1 MKKNATIKLFPLLM
15 VLLVLCQMP
24 ALAAGDSEAPGEIS
38 PRYSSIMS
46 LDSTLAISRFGKAT
60 CSATAKTANS
70 NYSVSLVIEL
80 LDDTDDI
87 IESWSDSGEWSIS
100 MEKGHYVSSGSTYH
114 VIATATVYDANG
126 KKLEVGTVTSN
137 YVYY

>member
-24 ALAAGDSEAPGEIS
+24 ALAAGDSEVPGEIS

-114 VIATATVYDANG
+114 VIATATVYDASG